1 MKTKTLLL
9 ILFHVIAFSSF
20 AQWVTSYNGIDN
32 ANEDAKSAVL
42 TDEHGYAVCG
52 RSDSAFKKRALLY
65 KYDGFGTLSWT
76 KIFNTPYSCEAFSV
90 VQTNDSCLVILGYAN
105 TGSALANFEIFMAKV
120 KLDGTV
126 IYQKIIGNNSSDET
140 AYAADMCPDGGI
152 IVAVQTNKNPGSAI
166 DLMLVKISS
175 SGNILW
181 TKDIID
187 TYFAEV
193 PVAVKC
199 DAYGNI
205 LLTGYMIPA
214 ITSNPMF
221 YDMFLIKCDLTG
233 NLIWAKRLGGTKF
246 DQANNLAILNNDS
259 GYAICGRTES
269 YGSGGGSTSA
279 YLTVLDTGGYEK
291 WSRTFSLPTFQL
303 IEFFGVAADSLNNIF
318 ACGFIQ
324 NYNNNNPSL
333 LVKYDASGNVLWN
346 TIYDDSTNRNSV
358 MNSIINKYDL
368 TLPFQQFL
376 MCGRSDRFNSSD
388 NIEVKIIAEFG
399 VSCGDPSNSLSAYV
413 VDSGLAVNL
422 WNINDSI
429 AIPIADHG
437 SYGQNY
443 SAGNTYSQC
452 NLVIGSDEI
461 YDSFEMELFP
471 NPAHSSFEIRVSD
484 QTMLDATIAIYD
496 VFGEK
501 LKTLKIDQTQKS
513 ITINS
518 TYLPAGIYLIQL
530 SNSNGRQYTRTLVI
544 N

>member
-1 MKTKTLLL
+1 MKTKTLFLL
-9 ILFHVIAFSSF
+9 LFQVIAFSSL

-42 TDEHGYAVCG
+42 TYDNGYAVCG

-76 KIFNTPYSCEAFSV
+76 KIFNTTYSNEAFSV
-90 VQTNDSCLVILGYAN
+90 VQTSDSCLVLLGYAN

-126 IYQKIIGNNSSDET
+126 VYQKIIGNNSSDET

-221 YDMFLIKCDLTG
+221 YDMFLIKCDQTG
-233 NLIWAKRLGGTKF
+233 NLIWAKRLGGTNF

-269 YGSGGGSTSA
+269 YGAGGGSTSA

-303 IEFFGVAADSLNNIF
+303 LEFFGVAADSTNNLY

-333 LVKYDASGNVLWN
+333 LVKYDSIGNVLWN

-358 MNSIINKYDL
+358 MNSIIYKNDF
-368 TLPFQQFL
+368 TFPFKQFL

-388 NIEVKIIAEFG
+388 NIEVKVIDVIG
-399 VSCGDPSNSLSAYV
+399 LSCEPSNSLTAYV

-429 AIPIADHG
+429 ALPIADHG
-437 SYGQNY
+437 SYGQYY
-443 SAGNTYSQC
+443 SSGNTYSQC
-452 NLVIGSDEI
+452 NMAIGTNEI
-461 YDSFEMELFP
+461 IDNSGFELFP
-471 NPAHSSFEIRVSD
+471 NPAHLSFEIRVAD
-484 QTMLDATIAIYD
+484 QLLSDATITIYD
-496 VFGEK
+496 VFGQK
-501 LKTLKIDQTQKS
+501 LKALEIEKNQNSIIIDSTQ
-513 ITINS
+513 
-518 TYLPAGIYLIQL
+518 LPTGIYLIQL
-530 SNSNGRQYTRTLVI
+530 NNSNGVQYTRTLVI